1 MKRAVLLLALI
12 LPCTLTGADGEEHPT
27 GFLDRHPALRALA
40 ECLEFPWAKQV
51 RDADME
57 TIESLLE
64 SGILSDTEADWYVEL
79 PEVGEDDG

>member
-1 MKRAVLLLALI
+1 
-12 LPCTLTGADGEEHPT
+12 
-27 GFLDRHPALRALA
+27 
-40 ECLEFPWAKQV
+40 
-51 RDADME
+51 ME